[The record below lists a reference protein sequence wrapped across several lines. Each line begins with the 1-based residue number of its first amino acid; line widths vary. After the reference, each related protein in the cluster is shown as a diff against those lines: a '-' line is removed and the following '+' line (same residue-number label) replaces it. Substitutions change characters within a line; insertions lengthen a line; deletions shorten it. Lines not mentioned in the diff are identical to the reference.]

1 MKTRRILTCL
11 LALAFVL
18 GASAQ
23 DLKPVKD
30 KQTKKFGYQAKDK
43 SWVIEPQ
50 FDAAKRFTDG
60 YAEVELD
67 GLKGLIDANGEWV
80 LEAAYDRIDKFDKN
94 GLCELMR
101 KDGKTKLYG
110 VADRSGR
117 IVIPV
122 ECRTVNVPKK
132 GGYITAERWSR
143 VEGFDE
149 EWLWGV
155 YDMEGREVLPA
166 EYVDAPS
173 FSGGTFIARSGAT
186 GFTGVLS
193 EEGRVLL
200 PFDFLAVSHYGGGF
214 HALGR
219 DFVQSTYDAGLA
231 CTGRFHQPGAVVPY
245 DAQGDRVRAAA
256 WHAGCIGVRL
266 HRNNVRE
273 MDSAPGGSSRFAYC
287 GNLRIDWGYNR
298 FVRLEPCEVEDGGEY
313 ALEDPTTERR
323 YTLKAILYE
332 EDGTPVG
339 TVSEAG
345 WIEGECSA
353 GAVYRTDGGKY
364 WLVLRDQ
371 NCSARPSFSV
381 SMSDFRAWG
390 HENIYTGM
398 GIGARELARMNSARS
413 FAARCREI
421 AEGDNVGIS
430 SYARR
435 GDQPLFQS
443 RQRRELMRNP
453 VFRYPYRIG
462 EVMSCSVYKRSDHVE
477 VQLYQNLVCRFD
489 DRLSDPSY
497 SMSGE
502 EVIYWGPS
510 NARTVRL
517 SLEPSSSGMQDDAYE
532 TKRSYQF
539 VLSMYEE
546 DGSYLR
552 TLAVAPYAD
561 YVQDGLIV
569 FERLGIALI
578 APDASLPARPEYD
591 RSGIGYRERYGST
604 YRTVKLP
611 GAQPLPHTMSAFE
624 QATQGGF
631 GERRF
636 GGRREWDF

>member
-1 MKTRRILTCL
+1 MMKLKSILSIL
-11 LALAFVL
+11 LALCFVL
-18 GASAQ
+18 AASAQ

-43 SWVIEPQ
+43 SWVIPPQ
-50 FDAAKRFTDG
+50 FDGAKRFVDG
-60 YAEVELD
+60 YAEVEVD

-101 KDGKTKLYG
+101 KDGKTRLRG

-132 GGYITAERWSR
+132 GGYITAERWAQAR
-143 VEGFDE
+143 GFDE
-149 EWLWGV
+149 DWLWGV
-155 YDMEGREVLPA
+155 YDMEGREVLPPRFV
-166 EYVDAPS
+166 ETPS
-173 FSGGTFIARSGAT
+173 FSGGSFIARSANGLC
-186 GFTGVLS
+186 GVLD
-193 EEGRVLL
+193 EDGQVLL
-200 PFDFLAVSHYGGGF
+200 PFEFLAVSHYGSGY
-214 HALGR
+214 HTLGR
-219 DFVQSTYDAGLA
+219 DFVQSTYDAGLN
-231 CTGRFHQPGAVVPY
+231 CTGRFHNPGAVVPY
-245 DAQGDRVRAAA
+245 DPDGDRIRAAA
-256 WHAGCIGVRL
+256 WHVGCLGVRL
-266 HRNNVRE
+266 HRNNVRQ
-273 MDSAPGGSSRFAYC
+273 MDAAPGGSSRFVHC
-287 GNLRIDWGYNR
+287 DNLRIDWGYNR
-298 FVRLEPCEVEDGGEY
+298 FVRLEPCVVDRDDEF
-313 ALEDPTTERR
+313 ALEDPSTGRW
-323 YTLKAILYE
+323 YTLKALLYE

-339 TVSEAG
+339 EVSEAG
-345 WIEGECSA
+345 WLEGECSA
-353 GAVYRTDGGKY
+353 GAVYHTSTGRY

-381 SMSDFRAWG
+381 SMSDFRAWA
-390 HENIYTGM
+390 HDNVYTGL
-398 GIGARELARMNSARS
+398 GLGGNDVARLNGARN
-413 FAARCREI
+413 FASRCKEI
-421 AEGDNVGIS
+421 AEGDNIGIS

-435 GDQPLFQS
+435 DDQPLFQS

-453 VFRYPYRIG
+453 VFRYPYRMG
-462 EVMSCSVYKRSDHVE
+462 EVMSCSVHKRSDHVE

-510 NARTVRL
+510 NGRTVRL
-517 SLEPSSSGMQDDAYE
+517 SLEPASTGMQDDVHE
-532 TKRSYQF
+532 TRRSYQF

-561 YVQDGLIV
+561 YVQEGLIV
-569 FERLGIALI
+569 FEHLGIALL
-578 APDASLPARPEYD
+578 APDAGLPARAEYD
-591 RSGIGYRERYGST
+591 RSGLGYREHYGST

-611 GAQPLPHTMSAFE
+611 GAQPLPRTISAFE
-624 QATQGGF
+624 EATTGSF